1 MDNTLSSKQKI
12 NLMRWTSL
20 IKQREESGLNVTE
33 WCRLNGIDRRTYYYW
48 LEKLRNIAFELTD
61 QELSQA
67 IRQTETLPAMVEI
80 QLTDDPRPAH
90 RTETISLT
98 KKDLH
103 ISIPAGIGE
112 DVLLAVLREV
122 LRCS

>member
-1 MDNTLSSKQKI
+1 MDFIATRTPVAAYNVSK
-12 NLMRWTSL
+12 
-20 IKQREESGLNVTE
+20 
-33 WCRLNGIDRRTYYYW
+33 
-48 LEKLRNIAFELTD
+48 FELTD

-80 QLTDDPRPAH
+80 QLPDDPRPANM
-90 RTETISLT
+90 TETISLT